1 MSSNP
6 YENEPGFEST
16 KVEDKDAAAY
26 AAKVQVLS
34 LFRYQAHTLQIRHET
49 LRITVIQRLEV
60 LLDIASADEPP
71 TEKGQP
77 ALDFDDGEDSNP
89 ANELFDNSDDA
100 LFDPFADLYKQRF
113 LWYYDSYI
121 QSVEKSSE
129 QQKDGKKFVN
139 NQFEYHGNGMTGSF
153 AYRSLKRRLQRV
165 RKALDD
171 ETESWAVQGLKAMKD
186 ERNVAVNLKRQFEQ
200 TVEYYK
206 YTPSMLNLEL
216 SLVDNNPFVWHLTFF
231 GQAGSDLYGAT
242 INVRI
247 YLSPKFP
254 TEQPRVTVL
263 TPLFHHRIGSTPSTK
278 GRTLVYFPDRS
289 KQHDVRFHIEAIM
302 SAIGE
307 DDPAYDPRT
316 LINLEAASLLWG
328 GEDKKKIYRRKLR
341 RSVQDSME
349 NMDEF

>member
-1 MSSNP
+1 M
-6 YENEPGFEST
+6 
-16 KVEDKDAAAY
+16 
-26 AAKVQVLS
+26 
-34 LFRYQAHTLQIRHET
+34 QIRHET

-60 LLDIASADEPP
+60 LLGIAPAQDPP
-71 TEKGQP
+71 TEKERP
-77 ALDFDDGEDSNP
+77 APDFDDTEEYKPTDD
-89 ANELFDNSDDA
+89 LFDNSDDA

-113 LWYYDSYI
+113 LWYYDSYL
-121 QSVEKSSE
+121 QAVEKARE

-139 NQFEYHGNGMTGSF
+139 NQFEYHGNGMTGTFVYKSI
-153 AYRSLKRRLQRV
+153 KTRLQRI

-171 ETESWAVQGLKAMKD
+171 ETESWAVLGLKAMKE
-186 ERNVAVNLKRQFEQ
+186 ERNVAVNVKRQFEQ
-200 TVEYYK
+200 TVEHYK
-206 YTPSMLNLEL
+206 HTSSMLSLEI
-216 SLVDNNPFVWHLTFF
+216 SLVKDNPFVWHLTFF
-231 GQAGSDLYGAT
+231 GAAGTDLDGAM

-254 TEQPRVTVL
+254 AEQPRVTVL
-263 TPLFHHRIGSTPSTK
+263 TPLFHHRIGSTPSPK
-278 GRTLVYFPDRS
+278 GRTLVYFPERS
-289 KQHDVRFHIEAIM
+289 KQHDVRYHIEAIM

-349 NMDEF
+349 SMDEF